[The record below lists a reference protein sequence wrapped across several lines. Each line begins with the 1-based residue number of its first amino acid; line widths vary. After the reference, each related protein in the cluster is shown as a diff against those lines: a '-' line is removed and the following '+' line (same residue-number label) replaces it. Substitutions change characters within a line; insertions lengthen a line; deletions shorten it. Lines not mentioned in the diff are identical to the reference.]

1 MLPNVIRL
9 VFFRKH
15 QGRGCVHIGWSHH
28 PSIHVAWSHHQF
40 IHVGWSQH
48 PSMYQTHP
56 RGALSAP
63 RPTSKPGPG
72 SAQHAQ
78 HAATAATAVE
88 GSSKSSSS
96 LATALAQ
103 RPAGGY
109 SALAGGQGG
118 CGEGRDLVAGTANGR
133 ARWIDVEQGMLKA
146 DLYCRPLTKG
156 QVGLSPTISN
166 FFVFPLYDVYETKE
180 LFFGCLSPH
189 AAPASPSDPVVCC
202 PTGKLSYR
210 LSFS

>member
-1 MLPNVIRL
+1 
-9 VFFRKH
+9 
-15 QGRGCVHIGWSHH
+15 
-28 PSIHVAWSHHQF
+28 
-40 IHVGWSQH
+40 
-48 PSMYQTHP
+48 MYPTHP
-56 RGALSAP
+56 RGGPSAA
-63 RPTSKPGPG
+63 RTTSKSGPG

-88 GSSKSSSS
+88 GSSKSSST
-96 LATALAQ
+96 LATALGQ

-156 QVGLSPTISN
+156 QVCVSPLLHQLARVLLW
-166 FFVFPLYDVYETKE
+166 FV
-180 LFFGCLSPH
+180 
-189 AAPASPSDPVVCC
+189 APS
-202 PTGKLSYR
+202 GKLS
-210 LSFS
+210 LNIV